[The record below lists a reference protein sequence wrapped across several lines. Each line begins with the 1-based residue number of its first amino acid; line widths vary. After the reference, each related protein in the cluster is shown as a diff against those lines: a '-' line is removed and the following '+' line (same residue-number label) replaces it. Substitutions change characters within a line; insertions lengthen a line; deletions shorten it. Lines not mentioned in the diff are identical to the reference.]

1 MTNTNQSIQSSSSN
15 LGPKRILLVNV
26 HSALNLGDDAIMAS
40 TLRRIAAIYPCYQVT
55 VAAGDPASWR
65 NKYASIT
72 VLPSLA
78 HWGGSPLA
86 GAWRK
91 RLWMLPFQI
100 LAFAVIATFYRYWQI
115 RVRLGPAWLND
126 LLQAYYDA
134 DVILSC
140 GGGNFYAYRRFS
152 PSFLWSIMTLWLAI
166 WLGKPV
172 TMLPQSFGPVNGKL
186 QRLLLAKLLVQV
198 RQIMVRDQRSFTF
211 LRDQLGEFRNVPQI
225 LPDLAF
231 DLLQEDLKCPQKVYD
246 DGSIHIAITPL
257 DFQRQN
263 PHFAKQIAYENT
275 LVDVVRRLASEVRIL
290 VYVVAQCTGP
300 SVDQD
305 DRFIAERIH
314 SKLVRLNVP
323 TVPIME
329 FENASQLT
337 KFYNEMSVMIG
348 TRMHSGILALST
360 GVPVVLISYQPKACG
375 MMEMVHLSRYCIS
388 IDALRTDKLYVLV
401 SDALNNHDTLVHHIT
416 QRVQELR
423 SQLDQLNRWM

>member
-1 MTNTNQSIQSSSSN
+1 M
-15 LGPKRILLVNV
+15 
-26 HSALNLGDDAIMAS
+26 
-40 TLRRIAAIYPCYQVT
+40 
-55 VAAGDPASWR
+55 
-65 NKYASIT
+65 
-72 VLPSLA
+72 
-78 HWGGSPLA
+78 
-86 GAWRK
+86 
-91 RLWMLPFQI
+91 
-100 LAFAVIATFYRYWQI
+100 
-115 RVRLGPAWLND
+115 
-126 LLQAYYDA
+126 
-134 DVILSC
+134 
-140 GGGNFYAYRRFS
+140 
-152 PSFLWSIMTLWLAI
+152 
-166 WLGKPV
+166 
-172 TMLPQSFGPVNGKL
+172 
-186 QRLLLAKLLVQV
+186 
-198 RQIMVRDQRSFTF
+198 
-211 LRDQLGEFRNVPQI
+211 
-225 LPDLAF
+225 
-231 DLLQEDLKCPQKVYD
+231 
-246 DGSIHIAITPL
+246 
-257 DFQRQN
+257 
-263 PHFAKQIAYENT
+263 
-275 LVDVVRRLASEVRIL
+275 RIL

-388 IDALRTDKLYVLV
+388 IDALRTDDLYVLV